1 MVGKPLRNRP
11 QGFTLFE
18 LMLTVVVVGV
28 LVVALWPVYASDGPR
43 AASSR
48 CLSDTK
54 QSLLAFNIYANDN
67 NDRMPLAAQW
77 GDVIQAYA
85 RNEEILKD
93 VEGIPNGT
101 FGRAYRKS
109 ASGLLTTSIKKPEGF
124 LLLFDSTLL
133 ARNAVSRPE
142 TLPHPGRHEGKD
154 TVGYLDGHARA
165 VTMP

>member
-1 MVGKPLRNRP
+1 
-11 QGFTLFE
+11 
-18 LMLTVVVVGV
+18 
-28 LVVALWPVYASDGPR
+28 
-43 AASSR
+43 
-48 CLSDTK
+48 
-54 QSLLAFNIYANDN
+54 
-67 NDRMPLAAQW
+67 MPLAAQW

-93 VEGIPNGT
+93 VEGVPNGT

-133 ARNAVSRPE
+133 ARNAVSGPE